1 MDKEFYTISF
11 VEYIFCCL
19 IFFFFLGNIANAKK
33 RRYTLNLQLQAI
45 FRISLAKLKF
55 LFWNIKKKKISKYF
69 YLFSYR
75 EYRVQRNVKI
85 IFHNSKH
92 EYKHFLKSWII
103 NEIMIL
109 YDIEY
114 KIKLSPRG
122 ILILFNYTWNS
133 LRHCDNCIVRG
144 N

>member
-1 MDKEFYTISF
+1 MWKKEVKSPTTSNFQNFSCKTEIF
-11 VEYIFCCL
+11 ILEY
-19 IFFFFLGNIANAKK
+19 
-33 RRYTLNLQLQAI
+33 
-45 FRISLAKLKF
+45 
-55 LFWNIKKKKISKYF
+55 KKKKNIEIL
-69 YLFSYR
+69 LFSYR

-92 EYKHFLKSWII
+92 EYKHFLKTWII